1 MQEKIL
7 VVSALVFGGTLAL
20 NVPAVSAQTSGTHL
34 QQGSGEAAKT
44 QRDAE
49 GGRQFPGAKTSR
61 DDAAR
66 SAGQSTQ
73 KEAGKSPRDA
83 EAGFPFGGTESTV
96 QGYPGHGQDAKELQ
110 QALRDRGHDPG
121 AIDGVMGPRTRD
133 ALRSFQEA
141 NNLSPTGR
149 LDSDTA
155 AALGVSSTIA
165 AGTSGASAGAPTK
178 SPRDAEGG
186 QPFGGS
192 RSTVQGDF
200 GAAGQGSQGSM
211 EDTREVQQAL
221 KDKGHNPGRVDGIM
235 GPRTQQA
242 IRDFQQ
248 ANGLPAT
255 GRLDAET
262 AAALGVDS
270 AGAADAP
277 SGSPSQSR

>member
-1 MQEKIL
+1 MHEKTFAL
-7 VVSALVFGGTLAL
+7 SALVFAGALAF
-20 NVPAVSAQTSGTHL
+20 NVPVTIAQI
-34 QQGSGEAAKT
+34 SGEAGRT

-49 GGRQFPGAKTSR
+49 GGRAVPRAETSR

-66 SAGQSTQ
+66 PAGQSAQ
-73 KEAGKSPRDA
+73 KGAVKSPRDA

-96 QGYPGHGQDAKELQ
+96 QGYHGQSTKELQ

-121 AIDGVMGPRTRD
+121 RIDGVMGPRTRE
-133 ALRSFQEA
+133 ALRAFQEA
-141 NNLSPTGR
+141 NNLPPTGR
-149 LDSDTA
+149 LDADTA
-155 AALGVSSTIA
+155 AALGVSSTAA
-165 AGTSGASAGAPTK
+165 AGTSGASAGAAAR

-192 RSTVQGDF
+192 PSTVQGYS
-200 GAAGQGSQGSM
+200 GSAGQGSMQN
-211 EDTREVQQAL
+211 TREVQQAL
-221 KDKGHNPGRVDGIM
+221 KDKGHDPGQVDGVL

-242 IRDFQQ
+242 IRDFQE

-270 AGAADAP
+270 AGAADMP
-277 SGSPSQSR
+277 SGSASQRVK